1 MKANDFK
8 YSVFV
13 DITTRKICD
22 YYGCTHSKLFSN
34 SRDTK
39 FRLTDARHIA
49 FYLLHHKFSMSY
61 LCIGRFF
68 TRHHTTIMH
77 GIKKIEDQRKI
88 YVDTNTDIDY
98 IVKSIDNQILE
109 DETNIN
115 ILDFV
120 PKGFSFYPNTA
131 IIKK

>member
-1 MKANDFK
+1 
-8 YSVFV
+8 
-13 DITTRKICD
+13 
-22 YYGCTHSKLFSN
+22 
-34 SRDTK
+34 
-39 FRLTDARHIA
+39 
-49 FYLLHHKFSMSY
+49 
-61 LCIGRFF
+61 
-68 TRHHTTIMH
+68 MH

-120 PKGFSFYPNTA
+120 PKGYSFYPNTA